1 MRRIQTTLT
10 ATLATSI
17 LTACGGG
24 GGGGDSTQQSGPL
37 DKYVRSYTYCER
49 HEKAQLTIA
58 AVNSNTVSVS
68 QRSDYYQET
77 NCAGAVV
84 GTETNSQSL
93 LATYVSTETATVTGW
108 PAVASSARY
117 SVDRV
122 TINLPA
128 YTVSLTGSG
137 VSIIGGQPC
146 VSYTGGRVCLNQ
158 TSIPAQTFPA
168 GFVLTDTALLMVEPT
183 STGYER
189 VDAYPR

>member
-1 MRRIQTTLT
+1 MRQTQSV
-10 ATLATSI
+10 LATAVAISI

-24 GGGGDSTQQSGPL
+24 GGGDGSAQQSGPL
-37 DKYVRSYTYCER
+37 DKYVRSYTYCEG
-49 HEKAQLTIA
+49 HAKVQLTIA
-58 AVNSNTVSVS
+58 TVNTNSISVG

-84 GTETNSQSL
+84 GTETNSQPL

-108 PAVASSARY
+108 PASTSSARNL
-117 SVDRV
+117 VDRV

-128 YTVSLTGSG
+128 YAISLTGSG
-137 VSIIGGQPC
+137 VSVIGGKTC
-146 VSYTGGRVCLNQ
+146 VSYTGGRTCLDQ
-158 TSIPAQTFPA
+158 TSIPAQVFPA
-168 GFVLTDTALLMVEPT
+168 GFVLTDTALIMVEPT